1 MQNLCGLYKVYIL
14 GSPAAVVW
22 EVPWGHWGFE
32 HTSLFINIFTE
43 EKMPEETIRGYLPLL
58 PQQHVLLPARLTEV
72 SICPFVCVCQSKNL
86 SISSSISDFVAGEYI
101 KSVISWLIVPIRA
114 MRRQFIS
121 WIWLQL
127 IAAVDDPDSLLP
139 PGFHLFSHQAQN
151 PG

>member
-1 MQNLCGLYKVYIL
+1 MRFIESLYFGVPGSSGL
-14 GSPAAVVW
+14 GSPMGPLGFWTYESVHQYL
-22 EVPWGHWGFE
+22 HWR
-32 HTSLFINIFTE
+32 
-43 EKMPEETIRGYLPLL
+43 KMPEETIRGYLPLL